1 MSKIS
6 VSTKNI
12 GGLKDFST
20 DLSPGSVNIVW
31 GKASSGKS
39 SIIRGIHLG
48 LTGRAIKPEFAEE
61 VGNLHLD
68 DTDSDQAL
76 LMRGSSE
83 GSVSIS
89 IPGGDGISAT
99 IPKSGMIRGKN
110 TNEQC
115 VLTTLL
121 AQLPPTK
128 LYRSVMN
135 PDPDDPDNFIWVV
148 DELSQAGQ
156 YNNWHQVLYSLEQE
170 VSSERDRYRKWK
182 DALEGSASEQE
193 EILNRMA
200 EITERQKERN
210 TNLGI
215 ASDKLTD
222 KLTSESK
229 IYETNFKEYHRLKS
243 ELDDVKA
250 ANEQQ
255 ERKSEAGKRN
265 LKLAQAKLDEAEDLL
280 DMDLIEPDMNPLD
293 GAVAAADEKVNKMS
307 GSLNDPKIKRAVD
320 TFRKDEGEISS
331 VSPDHGKA
339 MNALLKDV
347 GDEGLQ
353 TAVVELGEARAAR
366 DKVLKD
372 FMEKRR
378 KYGMAEQQAQAA
390 RSEKASARAGIS
402 EAEKSMTVDAGGMAK
417 MEEKVRSSEQ
427 KFKASETAVKTLQ
440 NEMASIDD
448 SPEARKDEE
457 ERKELE
463 SKLGSMETSS
473 VFELKFSSLQM
484 LPNQTMRLS
493 ESQADDLLGSD
504 EEDSPNEDLVIQF
517 LDDSIP
523 EIRSRLID
531 EIDNGLLKIV
541 AATSRWTQEE
551 ADKQRQETRRIFNDV
566 GTTLFQRLKV
576 SPISSVSLDTDY
588 RLRIDWSDGENT
600 GLTGA
605 GGERTII
612 ATALLIAMR
621 KAYTP
626 NIPIL
631 MFDGVL
637 ENLDPKPR
645 EELLDFLSEYAK
657 SEGVAVVVSLFDSSK
672 AKATMSVR

>member
-1 MSKIS
+1 MAKIS

-20 DLSPGSVNIVW
+20 DLSTGSVNIVW

-48 LTGRAIKPEFAEE
+48 ISGRPEKPELAEE
-61 VGNLHLD
+61 AESLHLD
-68 DTDSDQAL
+68 DTSSDQAL
-76 LMRGSSE
+76 LMRGESE

-89 IPGGDGISAT
+89 IPGEGEMSAVIS
-99 IPKSGMIRGKN
+99 KSGMIRGTN
-110 TNEQC
+110 TDEQC

-128 LYRSVMN
+128 IYRSVMN
-135 PDPDDPDNFIWVV
+135 PDPDKPDDFMWVV

-156 YNNWHQVLYSLEQE
+156 YNNWFQVLHSLEQE
-170 VSSERDRYRKWK
+170 TSSERDRYRKWK
-182 DALEGSASEQE
+182 SALQGSASEQE
-193 EILNRMA
+193 EILTQMSV
-200 EITERQKERN
+200 ITKRQEERSKD
-210 TNLGI
+210 LG
-215 ASDKLTD
+215 AATKQLRDKLS
-222 KLTSESK
+222 SESK
-229 IYETNFKEYHRLKS
+229 VYETNYKEFFRIRS

-255 ERKSEAGKRN
+255 ERKRDASLRN
-265 LKLAQAKLDEAEDLL
+265 LKLAQSKLDEAEDLL
-280 DMDLIEPDMNPLD
+280 DMDLIEPEMGKYDSDVL
-293 GAVAAADEKVNKMS
+293 AKEEQVRKVS
-307 GSLNDPKIKRAVD
+307 GSIEDPKVKKVVDAFIKDPGNPSAVLRSALED
-320 TFRKDEGEISS
+320 LSKNIGDS
-331 VSPDHGKA
+331 KA
-339 MNALLKDV
+339 LESAMSELKD
-347 GDEGLQ
+347 
-353 TAVVELGEARAAR
+353 AKANR

-378 KYGMAEQQAQAA
+378 KYGMAEQQSQAA
-390 RSEKASARAGIS
+390 RAEIASARAARS
-402 EAEKSMTVDAGGMAK
+402 EAEKSMTVDATVITK

-427 KFKASETAVKTLQ
+427 KFKASEKAVKALQ
-440 NEMASIDD
+440 SEMASLDD

-457 ERKELE
+457 ERKVLE
-463 SKLGSMETSS
+463 SRLGSMETSS
-473 VFELKFSSLQM
+473 VFELRFTSLQM

-493 ESQADDLLGSD
+493 ESQADELLGS
-504 EEDSPNEDLVIQF
+504 NETDTPAKDLVTQF
-517 LDDSIP
+517 LDDSVP

-531 EIDNGLLKIV
+531 EIDNGLLLAV
-541 AATSRWTQEE
+541 AATSRWAQEE

-588 RLRIDWSDGENT
+588 RLRIDWSDGEST

-612 ATALLIAMR
+612 AAALLIAMR

-637 ENLDPKPR
+637 ENLDPRPR
-645 EELLDFLSEYAK
+645 EEFLDFLSEYAK
-657 SEGVAVVVSLFDSSK
+657 SESVAVVASLFDSSK

>member
-1 MSKIS
+1 MAKIS
-6 VSTKNI
+6 VNTKNI

-20 DLSPGSVNIVW
+20 EISPGSVNIVW

-48 LTGRAIKPEFAEE
+48 ISGRPEKPELAEE
-61 VGNLHLD
+61 AENLHLD
-68 DTDSDQAL
+68 DTTSDQAL
-76 LMRGSSE
+76 LLRGASE
-83 GSVSIS
+83 GSVRVS
-89 IPGGDGISAT
+89 IPGEGEMSAV
-99 IPKSGMIRGKN
+99 IPKTGMIRGTN
-110 TNEQC
+110 TDEQC

-135 PDPDDPDNFIWVV
+135 PDSENPDDFMWVV

-156 YNNWHQVLYSLEQE
+156 YNNWFQVLHSLEQE
-170 VSSERDRYRKWK
+170 ASSERDRYRNWK
-182 DALEGSASEQE
+182 SALQGSASEQE
-193 EILNRMA
+193 EILAQMA
-200 EITERQKERN
+200 VIAKRQEERSKD
-210 TNLGI
+210 LG
-215 ASDKLTD
+215 AATKQLRDKLS
-222 KLTSESK
+222 SESK
-229 IYETNFKEYHRLKS
+229 VYETNYKEFFRLRS

-255 ERKSEAGKRN
+255 ERKRDASLRN
-265 LKLAQAKLDEAEDLL
+265 LKIAQSKLDEAEDLL
-280 DMDLIEPDMNPLD
+280 DMDLIEPEMGKYDSQVS
-293 GAVAAADEKVNKMS
+293 AKEEQVRKVS
-307 GSLNDPKIKRAVD
+307 GSIEDPKVKKVVDAFIKDPGNPSA
-320 TFRKDEGEISS
+320 
-331 VSPDHGKA
+331 
-339 MNALLKDV
+339 ALNSALEELSKNV
-347 GDEGLQ
+347 GDS
-353 TAVVELGEARAAR
+353 TALESAMSALKEAKANR

-390 RSEKASARAGIS
+390 RAEIAAARAARS
-402 EAEKSMTVDAGGMAK
+402 EAEKSMTVDAGGIAK

-427 KFKASETAVKTLQ
+427 KFKASEKAVKALQ
-440 NEMASIDD
+440 TEMASLDD

-457 ERKELE
+457 ERKALE
-463 SKLGSMETSS
+463 SRLGAMETSS
-473 VFELKFSSLQM
+473 VFELRFSSLQM
-484 LPNQTMRLS
+484 IPNQTMRLS
-493 ESQADDLLGSD
+493 ESQADELLGSD
-504 EEDSPNEDLVIQF
+504 ETDTPASDLVIQF
-517 LDDSIP
+517 LDDSVP

-531 EIDNGLLKIV
+531 EIDNGLLLAV
-541 AATSRWTQEE
+541 AATSRWAQEE

-588 RLRIDWSDGENT
+588 RLRIDWSDGEST

-612 ATALLIAMR
+612 AAALLIAMR

-637 ENLDPKPR
+637 ENLDPRPR
-645 EELLDFLSEYAK
+645 EEFLDFLAEYAK
-657 SEGVAVVVSLFDSSK
+657 SESVAVVASLFDSSK

>member
-1 MSKIS
+1 MAKIS
-6 VSTKNI
+6 VKTKNI

-20 DLSPGSVNIVW
+20 DLSPGSVNVVW

-48 LTGRAIKPEFAEE
+48 ISGKPEKPELAEE
-61 VGNLHLD
+61 AENLHFD
-68 DTDSDQAL
+68 DTTSDQAL
-76 LMRGSSE
+76 LLRGASE
-83 GSVSIS
+83 GSVRIS
-89 IPGGDGISAT
+89 IPGEGEMSAV
-99 IPKSGMIRGKN
+99 IPKTGMIRGTN
-110 TNEQC
+110 TDEQC

-135 PDPDDPDNFIWVV
+135 PDKENPDDFMWVV

-156 YNNWHQVLYSLEQE
+156 YNNWFQVLHSLAQE
-170 VSSERDRYRKWK
+170 ASSERDRYRKWK
-182 DALEGSASEQE
+182 SALQGSASEQE
-193 EILNRMA
+193 EILEQMSVISKRQ
-200 EITERQKERN
+200 EERSKDLGAATKKLRD
-210 TNLGI
+210 NL
-215 ASDKLTD
+215 S
-222 KLTSESK
+222 SESK
-229 IYETNFKEYHRLKS
+229 VYETNYKEFFRLRS

-255 ERKSEAGKRN
+255 ERKRDASLRN
-265 LKLAQAKLDEAEDLL
+265 MKLAQSKLDEAEDLL
-280 DMDLIEPDMNPLD
+280 DMDLIEPEMGKYDSEVS
-293 GAVAAADEKVNKMS
+293 AREEEVRKVS
-307 GSLNDPKIKRAVD
+307 GSIEDPKVKRVVD
-320 TFRKDEGEISS
+320 AFIEDPGNPS
-331 VSPDHGKA
+331 A
-339 MNALLKDV
+339 ALKSALEDLSKNV
-347 GDEGLQ
+347 GDS
-353 TAVVELGEARAAR
+353 TALESAMSALKEAKANR

-390 RSEKASARAGIS
+390 RAEIAAARAARS
-402 EAEKSMTVDAGGMAK
+402 EAEKSMTVDAGGIAK

-427 KFKASETAVKTLQ
+427 KFKASEKAVKALQ
-440 NEMASIDD
+440 AEMASLDD

-457 ERKELE
+457 ERKALE
-463 SKLGSMETSS
+463 SRLGAMETSS
-473 VFELKFSSLQM
+473 VFELRFSSLQM
-484 LPNQTMRLS
+484 IPNQTMRLS
-493 ESQADDLLGSD
+493 ESQADELLGS
-504 EEDSPNEDLVIQF
+504 EETDTPDSDLVTQF
-517 LDDSIP
+517 LDDSVP

-531 EIDNGLLKIV
+531 EIDNGILLAV

-588 RLRIDWSDGENT
+588 KLRIDWSDGEST

-612 ATALLIAMR
+612 AAALLIAMR

-637 ENLDPKPR
+637 ENLDPRPR
-645 EELLDFLSEYAK
+645 DELLDFLSEYAK
-657 SEGVAVVVSLFDSSK
+657 SESVAVVASLFDSSK

>member
-20 DLSPGSVNIVW
+20 DLSPGSVNVVW

-48 LTGRAIKPEFAEE
+48 LTGRAVKPEFAEE
-61 VGNLHLD
+61 VENLHLD

-76 LMRGSSE
+76 LMRGASE

-182 DALEGSASEQE
+182 SALEGSASEQE
-193 EILNRMA
+193 EILSQMA
-200 EITERQKERN
+200 EITKRQEERSKDLGAATKELR
-210 TNLGI
+210 
-215 ASDKLTD
+215 DKLS
-222 KLTSESK
+222 SESK

-243 ELDDVKA
+243 ELDDVRA

-255 ERKSEAGKRN
+255 ERKSEASKRN

-280 DMDLIEPDMNPLD
+280 DMDLIEPNMAKYDSEVSSKEDALS
-293 GAVAAADEKVNKMS
+293 KVS
-307 GSLNDPKIKRAVD
+307 GSIDNPKVKKVVDAYMKDPGNPSDALKKALD
-320 TFRKDEGEISS
+320 ELSKDIGDSAALES
-331 VSPDHGKA
+331 A
-339 MNALLKDV
+339 MS
-347 GDEGLQ
+347 
-353 TAVVELGEARAAR
+353 ELREAKAAR

-390 RSEKASARAGIS
+390 RSEMASARAGIS
-402 EAEKSMTVDAGGMAK
+402 EAEKSMTVDAGGIAK

-440 NEMASIDD
+440 KEMSSLDE

-457 ERKELE
+457 ERKKLE

-493 ESQADDLLGSD
+493 ESQADELLGSD
-504 EEDSPNEDLVIQF
+504 EEDSPNEGLVIQF

-531 EIDNGLLKIV
+531 EIDNGLLKVV

>member
-1 MSKIS
+1 MAKIS
-6 VSTKNI
+6 VNTKNI

-20 DLSPGSVNIVW
+20 EISPGSVNIVW

-48 LTGRAIKPEFAEE
+48 ISGRPEKPELAEE
-61 VGNLHLD
+61 AENLHLD
-68 DTDSDQAL
+68 DTTSDQAL
-76 LMRGSSE
+76 LLRGASE
-83 GSVSIS
+83 GSVRVS
-89 IPGGDGISAT
+89 IPGEGEMSAV
-99 IPKSGMIRGKN
+99 IPKTGMIRGTN
-110 TNEQC
+110 TDEQC

-135 PDPDDPDNFIWVV
+135 PDSENPDDFMWVV

-156 YNNWHQVLYSLEQE
+156 YNNWFQVLHSLEQE
-170 VSSERDRYRKWK
+170 ASSERDRYRNWK
-182 DALEGSASEQE
+182 SALQGSASEQE
-193 EILNRMA
+193 EILAQMA
-200 EITERQKERN
+200 VIAKRQEERSKD
-210 TNLGI
+210 LG
-215 ASDKLTD
+215 AATKQLRDKLS
-222 KLTSESK
+222 SESK
-229 IYETNFKEYHRLKS
+229 VYETNYKEFFRLRS

-255 ERKSEAGKRN
+255 ERKRDASLRN
-265 LKLAQAKLDEAEDLL
+265 LKLAQSKLDEAEDLL
-280 DMDLIEPDMNPLD
+280 DMDLIEPEMGKYDSEVS
-293 GAVAAADEKVNKMS
+293 AKEEQVRKVS
-307 GSLNDPKIKRAVD
+307 GSIEDPKVKKVVDAFIKDPGNPSA
-320 TFRKDEGEISS
+320 
-331 VSPDHGKA
+331 
-339 MNALLKDV
+339 ALNSALEELSKNV
-347 GDEGLQ
+347 GDS
-353 TAVVELGEARAAR
+353 TALESAMSALKEAKANR

-390 RSEKASARAGIS
+390 RAEIAAARAARS
-402 EAEKSMTVDAGGMAK
+402 EAEKSMTVDAGGIAK

-427 KFKASETAVKTLQ
+427 KFKASEKAVKALQ
-440 NEMASIDD
+440 TEMASLDD

-457 ERKELE
+457 ERKSLE
-463 SKLGSMETSS
+463 SRLGAMETSS
-473 VFELKFSSLQM
+473 VFELRFSSLQM
-484 LPNQTMRLS
+484 IPNQTMRLS
-493 ESQADDLLGSD
+493 ESQADELLGSD
-504 EEDSPNEDLVIQF
+504 ETDTPASDLVIQF
-517 LDDSIP
+517 LDDSVP

-531 EIDNGLLKIV
+531 EIDNGLLLAV
-541 AATSRWTQEE
+541 AATSRWAQEE

-566 GTTLFQRLKV
+566 GTTLFERLKV

-588 RLRIDWSDGENT
+588 RLRIDWSDGEST

-612 ATALLIAMR
+612 AAALLIAMR

-637 ENLDPKPR
+637 ENLDPRPR
-645 EELLDFLSEYAK
+645 EEFLDFLAEYAK
-657 SEGVAVVVSLFDSSK
+657 SESVAVVASLFDSSK

>member
-1 MSKIS
+1 MAKIS
-6 VSTKNI
+6 VNTKNI

-20 DLSPGSVNIVW
+20 EISPGSVNIVW

-48 LTGRAIKPEFAEE
+48 ISGRPEKPELAEE
-61 VGNLHLD
+61 AENLHLD
-68 DTDSDQAL
+68 DTTSDQAL
-76 LMRGSSE
+76 LLRGASE
-83 GSVSIS
+83 GSVRVS
-89 IPGGDGISAT
+89 IPSEGEMSAV
-99 IPKSGMIRGKN
+99 IPKTGMIRGTN
-110 TNEQC
+110 TDEQC

-135 PDPDDPDNFIWVV
+135 PDSENPDDFMWVV

-156 YNNWHQVLYSLEQE
+156 YNNWFQVLHSLEQE
-170 VSSERDRYRKWK
+170 ASSERDRYRNWK
-182 DALEGSASEQE
+182 SALQGSASEQE
-193 EILNRMA
+193 EILAQMA
-200 EITERQKERN
+200 VIAKRQEERSKD
-210 TNLGI
+210 LG
-215 ASDKLTD
+215 AATKQLRDKLS
-222 KLTSESK
+222 SESK
-229 IYETNFKEYHRLKS
+229 VYETNYKEFFRLRS

-255 ERKSEAGKRN
+255 ERKRDASLRN
-265 LKLAQAKLDEAEDLL
+265 LKKGQSMLDEAEDLL
-280 DMDLIEPDMNPLD
+280 DMDLIEPEMGKYDSEVS
-293 GAVAAADEKVNKMS
+293 AKEEQVRKVS
-307 GSLNDPKIKRAVD
+307 GSIEDPKVKKVVDAFIKDPGNPSA
-320 TFRKDEGEISS
+320 
-331 VSPDHGKA
+331 
-339 MNALLKDV
+339 ALNSALEELSKNV
-347 GDEGLQ
+347 GDS
-353 TAVVELGEARAAR
+353 TALESAMSALKEAKANR

-390 RSEKASARAGIS
+390 RAEIAAARAARS
-402 EAEKSMTVDAGGMAK
+402 EAEKSMTVDAGGIAK

-427 KFKASETAVKTLQ
+427 KFKASEKAVKALQ
-440 NEMASIDD
+440 TEMASLDD
-448 SPEARKDEE
+448 SPEARKDEG
-457 ERKELE
+457 ERKSLE
-463 SKLGSMETSS
+463 SRLGAMETSS
-473 VFELKFSSLQM
+473 VFELRFSSLQM
-484 LPNQTMRLS
+484 IPNQTMRLS
-493 ESQADDLLGSD
+493 ESQADELLGSD
-504 EEDSPNEDLVIQF
+504 ETDTPASDLVTQF
-517 LDDSIP
+517 LDDSVP

-531 EIDNGLLKIV
+531 EIDNGLLLAV
-541 AATSRWTQEE
+541 AATSRWAQEE

-588 RLRIDWSDGENT
+588 RLRIDWSDGEST

-612 ATALLIAMR
+612 AAALLIAMR

-637 ENLDPKPR
+637 ENLDPRPR
-645 EELLDFLSEYAK
+645 EEFLDFLAEYAK
-657 SEGVAVVVSLFDSSK
+657 SESVAVVASLFDSSK